1 MRRFKSLA
9 SAQRFL
15 AAFSGFCN
23 HFRVCRHLLTAAEHR
38 AVRQVRLSSWRELAA
53 APMAA

>member
-15 AAFSGFCN
+15 AAFSRVTN
-23 HFRVCRHLLTAAEHR
+23 LFRPRRHLLTAGAYR
-38 AVRQVRLSSWRELAA
+38 AR
-53 APMAA
+53 